1 MIVDK
6 AKIEAEAT
14 RAATDGKT
22 PNEACPY
29 PFATDEGM
37 HWMAVFILAGGQR

>member
-1 MIVDK
+1 MVIEK
-6 AKIEAEAT
+6 AKIEADAK
-14 RAATDGKT
+14 RAAESGKT

-37 HWMAVFILAGGQR
+37 HWMAVFILAGGKR